1 MQRTRS
7 QPAGPAAG
15 RCPDAGAS
23 DLEAREGVAE
33 MWAGPKDGSKESG
46 RVREEPRRPHPG
58 WDWPDALHV
67 HNLHRRAHATLRS
80 PPPPPPVA
88 PTDLPTV
95 RGQGGGGVSQE
106 WHRCDACAASTA
118 AAASTASVVATAAT
132 RDTKLSQT
140 QAGTG
145 AFGGPAQTRLC
156 AQPAAQ
162 PRGTTR
168 GTRRGTTGRAPR
180 SHHSRRAS
188 TSPREDTCRRG
199 FMKCDRLTAVRA
211 GGAVHRHAGA
221 AFRPRAAARRPRAG
235 CGSCRCRGLGL
246 RGEGRGVSD

>member
-1 MQRTRS
+1 MRGLPTLRRARAWRRCGRGRKTDPRRADAYAKSPDVPIPGGTGQTRFTCTTCI
-7 QPAGPAAG
+7 AG
-15 RCPDAGAS
+15 RMQ
-23 DLEAREGVAE
+23 L
-33 MWAGPKDGSKESG
+33 SG
-46 RVREEPRRPHPG
+46 
-58 WDWPDALHV
+58 
-67 HNLHRRAHATLRS
+67 
-80 PPPPPPVA
+80 PPPPPSLL
-88 PTDLPTV
+88 LPLPISLLY
-95 RGQGGGGVSQE
+95 GGKGGGGVSQE

-235 CGSCRCRGLGL
+235 CGSCRCRGAGST
-246 RGEGRGVSD
+246 G

>member
-1 MQRTRS
+1 MGGAERRIQGERTRTRRAPTS
-7 QPAGPAAG
+7 PSRVGLARRASRAQPASQ
-15 RCPDAGAS
+15 GAC
-23 DLEAREGVAE
+23 
-33 MWAGPKDGSKESG
+33 
-46 RVREEPRRPHPG
+46 
-58 WDWPDALHV
+58 
-67 HNLHRRAHATLRS
+67 N
-80 PPPPPPVA
+80 
-88 PTDLPTV
+88 
-95 RGQGGGGVSQE
+95 SQE

-211 GGAVHRHAGA
+211 GGAVPRHAGA